1 MFEIS
6 VIMSVFNEETYL
18 KEALDSLLLQSYKK
32 FELIIVNDGSTDSTI
47 NIIEKYKLKDSR
59 IKSFNINKSGLPKAL
74 NYGISKANYDLI
86 ARMDADDICQ
96 PNRFKKQVEFLN
108 LNPNVDILGSNALLI
123 DGNSNIIGETSM
135 PLTDYDIKKRMKY
148 SSPFVH
154 PSVIIRKKA
163 FELLGGYNEK
173 LLLAQDF
180 DLWKRALDLN
190 FKFANLPEQLLSYR
204 VNITPPLKNIFK
216 RFFVEI
222 NIHLKF
228 MSLNGILFSFIVL
241 LKNILVKLRIYKPK
255 TTKNF

>member
-1 MFEIS
+1 MIS
-6 VIMSVFNEETYL
+6 VVMSVYNEEYYL
-18 KEALDSLLLQSYKK
+18 EEALNSILLQSYKE
-32 FELIIVNDGSTDSTI
+32 FELIIVNDGSTDDTI
-47 NIIEKYKLKDSR
+47 SIIEKYKLKDSR

-74 NYGISKANYDLI
+74 NYGVSKAKYDLI

-96 PNRFKKQVEFLN
+96 PNRFYKQIDFLKK
-108 LNPNVDILGSNALLI
+108 NPEIDILGTNAFLI
-123 DGNSNIIGETSM
+123 DKKSNIIGETSI

-154 PSVIIRKKA
+154 PSIIIRRKA

-180 DLWKRALDLN
+180 DLWQRALDLD
-190 FKFANLPEQLLSYR
+190 FKFANLSEQLLRYR
-204 VNITPPLKNIFK
+204 VNFTPPLKNIFK

-222 NIHLKF
+222 NIHLKS

-255 TTKNF
+255 TIKNF